1 MHRCFGVVCPL
12 VPLTGLGIVVPFQ
25 RQHGRAVISVA
36 EIQRW
41 VVAGRDVAEGVTLK
55 DNNVDAANLKQAI
68 VAPEGTEIA

>member
-1 MHRCFGVVCPL
+1 MLWCCVPTGASHRC
-12 VPLTGLGIVVPFQ
+12 LGIVDPFQ
-25 RQHGRAVISVA
+25 WQHGRAVISLV